1 MMSGLLTSARLIL
14 MECMN
19 EILSSR
25 GNAFTLHDLQ
35 QIFKPLQEFIGL
47 NLVQKKKEGKG
58 ARERRE
64 QRRRETDGRE
74 KKEESKEDKLFVKE
88 PSTNW
93 DKEGLWIQVH
103 GYSKRLSD
111 LGVYD
116 DVFDVHFTLNSGGY
130 VKFVPL
136 SVINT
141 V

>member
-1 MMSGLLTSARLIL
+1 MFSTVNGIL

-35 QIFKPLQEFIGL
+35 QIFRPLQEFL
-47 NLVQKKKEGKG
+47 EHKKKKEGKG

-74 KKEESKEDKLFVKE
+74 KKEESKEDKIFVKE

-93 DKEGLWIQVH
+93 DKEGQMDCE
-103 GYSKRLSD
+103 RL
-111 LGVYD
+111 LQQE
-116 DVFDVHFTLNSGGY
+116 TQ
-130 VKFVPL
+130 
-136 SVINT
+136 
-141 V
+141 